1 MNHRLDPLLKPG
13 SIAVMGATERP
24 GTVGRR
30 TIENLVEGGF
40 AGPLFAVNPGY
51 KTVCG
56 VPCYPRLDELPVTVE
71 QVIFAVG
78 DRNIEAALD
87 DAIRHGALSATMMS
101 SLVLRDDGD
110 PPLRQRIEDKIRK
123 NKLLVCGANGMGFYN
138 FRDGVWAC
146 GFDTRKHRADGNVA
160 LISHSGSGMSGIVD
174 VDERIDFS
182 LAVSTGQELCVS
194 MDEYLDFALD
204 QEGTKVVG
212 LFMETARNPAGLRR
226 ALQKAN
232 EKNIPVVALKVGRA
246 DLSARLTVSHS
257 GAIAG
262 RDAAYDALFDEYGV
276 QRVEDMDELATA
288 LVMFAQPHPVPAGG
302 LVAIHD
308 SGGERQLLID
318 LADKLNVP
326 LTTVSKTTSDR
337 LTSLLDPGLLAV
349 NPLDAWSAGGGDAD
363 EIMAGCLEALMSD
376 PGAAIGAV
384 VHDRAPWG
392 TIYTDYLEY
401 LRRGHGATGKPAFLV
416 ANRQGT
422 GADTAVIESTRN
434 GLPVLD
440 GLRSFLTGVRCL
452 FGYRDFLLREEPE
465 LPGLPNANGNWRARL
480 ASGARLDESESGDFL
495 ADFGLPV
502 NPAQVA
508 TDQASALAAAT
519 AIGYPVALKTAGQG
533 IHHKTDVDGI
543 RLGLGDEQALASAY
557 ADIADRI
564 GPRVLVSRM
573 IESAGIEMILGLVHD
588 EQFGPLV
595 IMGIGGTHVEAI
607 KDIVHLLPPFDASAA
622 RRRLNTLRLRMLL
635 DECRGRSAVAIDSFC
650 EAAARFSLVATE
662 LGDVLQEIDINPIIV
677 HKDGCVAVDA
687 FVAGRKTLDKSN
699 DERQTR

>member
-1 MNHRLDPLLKPG
+1 
-13 SIAVMGATERP
+13 MGATERP

-30 TIENLVEGGF
+30 TIENLLEGGF
-40 AGPLFAVNPGY
+40 SGPLFAVNPGY
-51 KTVCG
+51 EKVCG
-56 VPCYPRLDELPVTVE
+56 VPCYPRLDELPETIE
-71 QVIFAVG
+71 HVIFAIG

-87 DAIRHGALSATMMS
+87 DAIRHGARSGTMMS
-101 SLVLRDDGD
+101 SLVLRDDDD
-110 PPLRQRIEDKIRK
+110 PPLRQRIERKICASE
-123 NKLLVCGANGMGFYN
+123 LLICGANGMGFYN
-138 FRDGVWAC
+138 FRDGIWAC
-146 GFDTRKHRADGNVA
+146 GFDTRKHRAEGNVA

-174 VDERIDFS
+174 VDERIDFA

-204 QEGTKVVG
+204 QEGIKVVG
-212 LFMETARNPAGLRR
+212 LFMETTRNPEGMRR

-232 EKNIPVVALKVGRA
+232 QRRIPVVALKVGKTE
-246 DLSARLTVSHS
+246 LSARLTVSHS

-262 RDAAYDALFDEYGV
+262 SDAAYQALFDEYGV

-288 LVMFAQPHPVPAGG
+288 LVMFAQPHPVSRGG

-318 LADKLNVP
+318 LADQVGVP
-326 LTTVSKTTSDR
+326 LTKVSEETVAR
-337 LTSLLDPGLLAV
+337 LETLLDPGLVAV
-349 NPLDAWSAGGGDAD
+349 NPLDAWSAGGEDAD

-440 GLRSFLTGVRCL
+440 GLRSFLVGVRCL
-452 FGYRDFLLREEPE
+452 FAYRDFLAREAPKLPKLPEP
-465 LPGLPNANGNWRARL
+465 GGHWQARL
-480 ASGARLDESESGDFL
+480 ATGDLLDEFESGRLL

-502 NPAQVA
+502 NPTRVA
-508 TDQASALAAAT
+508 TDQASVLAAARS
-519 AIGYPVALKTAGQG
+519 IGYPVALKTAEQG
-533 IHHKTDVDGI
+533 IHHKTEVDGI
-543 RLGLGDEQALASAY
+543 RLGLEDEQALEKAY
-557 ADIADRI
+557 ADFSTRI
-564 GPRVLVSRM
+564 GPRALVSKM
-573 IESAGIEMILGLVHD
+573 IESKGIEMILGLTRD

-595 IMGIGGTHVEAI
+595 VMGFGGTSVEI
-607 KDIVHLLPPFDASAA
+607 INDVVHLLPPFDAATA
-622 RRRLNTLRLRMLL
+622 RRRLDTLRLRPLL
-635 DECRGRSAVAIDSFC
+635 DARRGQPAVAIDTFC
-650 EAAARFSLVATE
+650 EAAALFSLLAIR
-662 LGDVLQEIDINPIIV
+662 LGDVLTEIDLNPIVV
-677 HKDGCVAVDA
+677 HAHGCVAVDA
-687 FVAGRKTLDKSN
+687 FVAGRKAEDKPN
-699 DERQTR
+699 NERLET

>member
-30 TIENLVEGGF
+30 TIENLLEGGF

-51 KTVCG
+51 EKVCG
-56 VPCYPRLDELPVTVE
+56 VPCYPRLDELPETIE
-71 QVIFAVG
+71 HVIFAIG

-87 DAIRHGALSATMMS
+87 DAIQHGARSGTMMS
-101 SLVLRDDGD
+101 SLVLRDDDD
-110 PPLRQRIEDKIRK
+110 PPLRQRIERK
-123 NKLLVCGANGMGFYN
+123 VCDSELLVCGANGMGFYN

-146 GFDTRKHRADGNVA
+146 GFDTRKHRAEGSVA

-174 VDERIDFS
+174 VDERIDFA

-204 QEGTKVVG
+204 QDGMKVVG
-212 LFMETARNPAGLRR
+212 LFMETARNPEGMRR

-232 EKNIPVVALKVGRA
+232 QRRIPVVALKVGKTE
-246 DLSARLTVSHS
+246 LSARLTVSHS

-262 RDAAYDALFDEYGV
+262 SDAAYEALFDEYGV

-288 LVMFAQPHPVPAGG
+288 LVMFAQPNPVPKGG
-302 LVAIHD
+302 LVTIHD

-318 LADKLNVP
+318 LADQIDVP
-326 LTTVSKTTSDR
+326 LTKISGTTVAHLET
-337 LTSLLDPGLLAV
+337 LLDPGLVAV
-349 NPLDAWSAGGGDAD
+349 NPLDAWSAGGEDAD

-376 PGAAIGAV
+376 PDAAIGAV

-440 GLRSFLTGVRCL
+440 GLRSFLVGVRCL
-452 FGYRDFLLREEPE
+452 FAYRDFLAREAPKLPKLPEPKE
-465 LPGLPNANGNWRARL
+465 NWRARL
-480 ASGARLDESESGDFL
+480 ATGDLLDEFESGQLL

-502 NPAQVA
+502 NPACVA
-508 TDQASALAAAT
+508 TDHASVLAAAT
-519 AIGYPVALKTAGQG
+519 TIGYPVTLKTAEQG
-533 IHHKTDVDGI
+533 IHHKTEVDGI
-543 RLGLGDEQALASAY
+543 RLGLKDEQALENAY
-557 ADIADRI
+557 ADFAARI
-564 GPRVLVSRM
+564 GPRALVCKM
-573 IESAGIEMILGLVHD
+573 IESKGMEMILGLTRD

-595 IMGIGGTHVEAI
+595 VMGFGGIAVEAI
-607 KDIVHLLPPFDASAA
+607 NDVVHLLPPFDAATA
-622 RRRLNTLRLRMLL
+622 RRRLDTLRLRPLL
-635 DECRGRSAVAIDSFC
+635 DARRGQPAVALDAFC
-650 EAAARFSLVATE
+650 EAAALFSLLAIR
-662 LGDVLQEIDINPIIV
+662 LGDVVTEIDLNPIVV
-677 HKDGCVAVDA
+677 HADGCVAVDT
-687 FVAGRKTLDKSN
+687 FIAGRKAKDKPN
-699 DERQTR
+699 DERLKA